1 MLDVAPPHEIT
12 DGILIWKNPGLER
25 HSMAVDEDHLQEW
38 LADLPTRNSCRREE
52 NCPTAVTMNEPEA
65 GDIVTICDR
74 TIGGKISGKTAE
86 VYSS

>member
-1 MLDVAPPHEIT
+1 
-12 DGILIWKNPGLER
+12 
-25 HSMAVDEDHLQEW
+25 MAVDEDHLQEW

-74 TIGGKISGKTAE
+74 TGGKTMSGKTAE
-86 VYSS
+86 VYDS